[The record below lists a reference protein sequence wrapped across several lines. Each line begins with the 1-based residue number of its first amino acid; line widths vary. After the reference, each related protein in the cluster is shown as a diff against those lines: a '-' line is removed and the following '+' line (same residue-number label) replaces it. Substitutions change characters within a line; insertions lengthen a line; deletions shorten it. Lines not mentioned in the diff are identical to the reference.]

1 MTPFIYT
8 DAPPRATKTPLFT
21 HNRRL
26 ANFARQA
33 VFTEFGARFAKALDQ
48 GNFVDRV
55 PDARMRLAP
64 GARFQK

>member
-8 DAPPRATKTPLFT
+8 DARPRTTKTPPFT

-48 GNFVDRV
+48 ANFVDRV

>member
-1 MTPFIYT
+1 M
-8 DAPPRATKTPLFT
+8 
-21 HNRRL
+21 

-48 GNFVDRV
+48 ANFVDRV

-64 GARFQK
+64 GAWFQK